1 MKLHFFYTAIFI
13 VSIFLLSCIT
23 EPEGC
28 ELGFTKINGECYSD
42 ADMEVL
48 QAFADSSG
56 IVVNPLSLSTQKWN
70 ENGQLTMLW
79 LYDDTL
85 SCGIPENIGN
95 LVYLDTLN
103 LALNQMSGEIPKGI
117 GELEN
122 LNYLYLY
129 SNKLSGT
136 IPGSICNIY
145 PNLSNFWIQYNS
157 LCPPYPECIP
167 EDEIHPQDT
176 SQCP

>member
-1 MKLHFFYTAIFI
+1 
-13 VSIFLLSCIT
+13 
-23 EPEGC
+23 
-28 ELGFTKINGECYSD
+28 
-42 ADMEVL
+42 
-48 QAFADSSG
+48 
-56 IVVNPLSLSTQKWN
+56 
-70 ENGQLTMLW
+70 MLW

-103 LALNQMSGEIPKGI
+103 LALNQMLGEIPKGI

-129 SNKLSGT
+129 SNKISGT
-136 IPGSICNIY
+136 IPGSICKIY

-157 LCPPYPECIP
+157 FCPPYPECIP
-167 EDEIHPQDT
+167 EYEIHPQDT

>member
-1 MKLHFFYTAIFI
+1 MNNHSYIIIFTL
-13 VSIFLLSCIT
+13 SILLFSCTT

-28 ELGFTKINGECYSD
+28 ELGFTEINGKCYSD
-42 ADMEVL
+42 EDMDVL

-56 IVVNPLSLSTQKWN
+56 IVVNPLSFSTQKWN
-70 ENGQLTMLW
+70 ENGRLTMLW

-136 IPGSICNIY
+136 IPGSICKIY

-167 EDEIHPQDT
+167 EYEIHPQDT